1 MSDFDK
7 LRTAPRV
14 RRVTHRIATV
24 QGYPSSRYE
33 VTLHDGWCFPDGGN
47 VREFRYTADAL
58 AAVRAATPV
67 IPS

>member
-1 MSDFDK
+1 MSALRK
-7 LRTAPRV
+7 LESLVPV

-33 VTLHDGWCFPDGGN
+33 VALHDGWRFPDGGN

-58 AAVRAATPV
+58 AAVRSATPV

>member
-1 MSDFDK
+1 MSALRK
-7 LRTAPRV
+7 LESLVPV

-24 QGYPSSRYE
+24 EGYPSSRYE
-33 VTLHDGWCFPDGGN
+33 VELRNGWAYPDGAR